1 MRIPS
6 DSLKP
11 KPVVAVAPVKRT
23 QAAESMGAAP
33 TEPSIKI
40 SVSPEAK
47 ALAGGVGEDRAV
59 DMKKVERLRALV
71 ERGELKIDAARIADR
86 IVASEA

>member
-6 DSLKP
+6 DSLK
-11 KPVVAVAPVKRT
+11 APSVSAIAAVKRAT
-23 QAAESMGAAP
+23 AVESLGSAP
-33 TEPSIKI
+33 TEPSIKV

-47 ALAGGVGEDRAV
+47 ARAAGEERPV

-71 ERGELKIDAARIADR
+71 ERGELKIDPAKIAERIL
-86 IVASEA
+86 ASEA